1 MPKGRKVKG
10 KNKVRRPDI
19 DEEDENIQEDDDLLN
34 MGADNVPGMD
44 QEDLTQ
50 EEKEEMIFK
59 VLNSNNPQA
68 PHNLTKFSF
77 KDRCYK
83 TEDIVD

>member
-1 MPKGRKVKG
+1 MPKGGRKVKG
-10 KNKVRRPDI
+10 KKNVRRPDI

-59 VLNSNNPQA
+59 VLNSNNP
-68 PHNLTKFSF
+68 
-77 KDRCYK
+77 
-83 TEDIVD
+83 